1 MALSLELW
9 RRVLFVALRSWGVTK
24 ATAAKSYSCVL
35 TPRCDG
41 YLNRRDLSPPTRGT
55 CRLRSA
61 SCGVATK
68 SRCRCPN
75 GWSTRPGA
83 ISPSA
88 LLSTT
93 RNEPALE
100 RQGPD
105 ALESD
110 ARAGAISSTAEI
122 NWGGR
127 CKCTVARRFER
138 ISAYTCCAWGSVIP
152 SASASSPGLTPWFSA
167 H

>member
-9 RRVLFVALRSWGVTK
+9 RRVLFVVLRSWGVTK

-35 TPRCDG
+35 TPQCDG
-41 YLNRRDLSPPTRGT
+41 YLNRRDLSPPPGGT
-55 CRLRSA
+55 FRLPSA

-83 ISPSA
+83 ISPST

-93 RNEPALE
+93 RNEPARTSFASRIL
-100 RQGPD
+100 
-105 ALESD
+105 
-110 ARAGAISSTAEI
+110 TA
-122 NWGGR
+122 
-127 CKCTVARRFER
+127 A
-138 ISAYTCCAWGSVIP
+138 
-152 SASASSPGLTPWFSA
+152 ASADEPKRPGVKAPMRLRATHERGRFLRPQR
-167 H
+167 